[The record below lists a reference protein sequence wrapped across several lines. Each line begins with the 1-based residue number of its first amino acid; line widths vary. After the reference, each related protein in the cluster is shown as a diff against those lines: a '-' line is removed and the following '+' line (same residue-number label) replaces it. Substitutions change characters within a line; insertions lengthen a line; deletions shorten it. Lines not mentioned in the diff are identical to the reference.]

1 MNTVRRKRLTFG
13 RGFRVVLANRRAEAA
28 VMVISPGDAEG
39 DARNRHRGAD
49 QWLFVVS
56 GTGLA
61 TVNERRY
68 RLGKDVLLLIER
80 GDRHEI
86 RNTGTIPLTT
96 LNFYAPRAYTKAGNT
111 LPAGRR
117 S

>member
-1 MNTVRRKRLTFG
+1 MPKGTREIDTVEQIS
-13 RGFRVVLANRRAEAA
+13 GFLWSQVPDSRPS
-28 VMVISPGDAEG
+28 MSDATS
-39 DARNRHRGAD
+39 
-49 QWLFVVS
+49 W
-56 GTGLA
+56 
-61 TVNERRY
+61 
-68 RLGKDVLLLIER
+68 GKDVLLLIER

-96 LNFYAPRAYTKAGNT
+96 LNFYAPPAYTKAGNT

>member
-1 MNTVRRKRLTFG
+1 MITVRRKRLTFG

-96 LNFYAPRAYTKAGNT
+96 LNFYAPSAYTKAGNT